1 MSFIKKERER
11 DDSLKVPSGCTD
23 RPVCGDCD
31 VNYITSSEIPLSVQ
45 LINMSVYMKK
55 SILVNG

>member
-1 MSFIKKERER
+1 MSFIKKERG
-11 DDSLKVPSGCTD
+11 DILKVPSGCTD

-31 VNYITSSEIPLSVQ
+31 VNYIASCEIPLSVQ
-45 LINMSVYMKK
+45 LINMLVYIKK